1 MEIVIPKIKHIQICK
16 RQQWQI
22 NTHLALDN
30 NNNNNNNN
38 NTNCSLYYCITLIMN
53 A

>member
-1 MEIVIPKIKHIQICK
+1 MEIVFLKLNTFKCAK

-30 NNNNNNNN
+30 NNNN
-38 NTNCSLYYCITLIMN
+38 TNCSLYNCITLIMN

>member
-1 MEIVIPKIKHIQICK
+1 MENVLNTIKCAK

-22 NTHLALDN
+22 NTHLALD
-30 NNNNNNNN
+30 NNN

>member
-30 NNNNNNNN
+30 NNNN
-38 NTNCSLYYCITLIMN
+38 TNCSLYYCITLIMN